1 VTATRPRRG
10 AISPESSPASTA
22 ASAIGAP
29 ASRPATPARTWTF
42 RRARAPR
49 RSIPGAYAGG
59 SFGPWHLRGGADLAW
74 SAIDTNRSIVF
85 PGFAETANAHFN
97 AGQAQLFGEL
107 GYGMALGSVA
117 AEPFAGVAWVHLHSD
132 AFAENGG
139 LAALNGAAATADVGY
154 TTLGAHL
161 ATSRMLGNGMTVT
174 PRVSAAW
181 QHAFGDVTPVA
192 ALTFQTL
199 GTSFTTA
206 GAPIARDAAVVD
218 AGVDLRATPRATFGL
233 SYLGQLAASA
243 QDHSVRGSFTW
254 RF

>member
-1 VTATRPRRG
+1 MARRHRG
-10 AISPESSPASTA
+10 RLHHLERGRF
-22 ASAIGAP
+22 SARELRIGQY
-29 ASRPATPARTWTF
+29 
-42 RRARAPR
+42 RAPR
-49 RSIPGAYAGG
+49 RLCGRQLRSRGT
-59 SFGPWHLRGGADLAW
+59 LRGGADLAW

-97 AGQAQLFGEL
+97 AAQAQLFGEL
-107 GYGMALGSVA
+107 GYGVALGSVA
-117 AEPFAGVAWVHLHSD
+117 AEPFAGVAWVRLHSD

-154 TTLGAHL
+154 ATLGAHL

-181 QHAFGDVTPVA
+181 QHAFGDVNPVA

-218 AGVDLRATPRATFGL
+218 AGVDLRVTPRATFGL